1 MKCYSYIN
9 KNKKRWFKFIK
20 VNYIFNIS
28 NKIIFIKT
36 TKKSIIIIFIIVF
49 IIFHRF
55 IKSYINQ
62 SVYSCT
68 DNILYDIVIP
78 VHEKDI
84 KRILKY
90 KPFIE
95 KYIKFNKMIIITNNF
110 ENLNDIDKSHSTKFI
125 MEDNLIKKENIKNFF
140 IDLGIKETNR
150 TGWYLQ
156 QFLKMSYS
164 EICENEYYL
173 LWDSDTLPIR
183 FINMFDKSNPIFDMK
198 KEYHSPYFNTLV
210 RLFPDINFSKLSYI
224 SEHMMIK
231 TEYMKDLIKT
241 IENNKNIPGK
251 IYWEKILMAI
261 DRKDI
266 IKSGFSEF
274 ETYGSFV
281 DTYYTNTYK
290 HRRWASKRDMTNC
303 YQTIDNVDIQ
313 DIRWLSKDY
322 HAITFENWD
331 KFNKN
336 IFDFIKKVDFENIC
350 RPKRFFK
357 YYKRI
362 MKKFCHNKF

>member
-1 MKCYSYIN
+1 MKNNSYIN
-9 KNKKRWFKFIK
+9 KSKKKWFKFINT
-20 VNYIFNIS
+20 NYIISIS
-28 NKIIFIKT
+28 NKISIIT
-36 TKKSIIIIFIIVF
+36 TKKSLIIIFIIVF
-49 IIFHRF
+49 IFYHRY
-55 IKSYINQ
+55 IKGYIKQ
-62 SVYSCT
+62 SVYGST

-78 VHEKDI
+78 VYEKDI
-84 KRILKY
+84 KKILKY
-90 KPFIE
+90 RPLIE
-95 KYIKFNKMIIITNNF
+95 KYIKFNKMIIITNDLN
-110 ENLNDIDKSHSTKFI
+110 NLNDSDKSYSTKFI
-125 MEDNLIKKENIKNFF
+125 MEDDLIKKENIKNLF
-140 IDLGIKETNR
+140 LNMGINETNR

-290 HRRWASKRDMTNC
+290 HRKWASKRDMTNC
-303 YQTIDNVDIQ
+303 YKTFDNVNMRDIE
-313 DIRWLSKDY
+313 WLSKDY

-331 KFNKN
+331 EFNKN
-336 IFDFIKKVDFENIC
+336 IFDFIKKVNFEDIC

-362 MKKFCHNKF
+362 MKKFCNNKC